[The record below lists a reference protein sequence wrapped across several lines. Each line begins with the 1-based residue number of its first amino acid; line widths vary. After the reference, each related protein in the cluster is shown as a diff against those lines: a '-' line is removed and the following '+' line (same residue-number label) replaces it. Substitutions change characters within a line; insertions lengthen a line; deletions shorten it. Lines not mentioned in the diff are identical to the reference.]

1 MVMSG
6 RVPALRSVLVL
17 ALCVAAG
24 LLVAAGV
31 ILLATPDRAESPRPG
46 PVDIGFSQDMSAH
59 HAQAA
64 ELASLARERSADPAV
79 RALAVEIETSELVQA
94 GRMRGWLQLWNQPE
108 TPPGGH
114 MAWMAPGG
122 GHAAHGQAPES
133 SHHGGTPG
141 APGLMPGMA
150 SAEDMDKLRAATGP
164 EFDTFF
170 LQLMVR
176 HHQSG
181 LPMLREAVDRATTP
195 QVRELAQHMI
205 QQQGEETATM
215 AQLLQERGAE
225 QLPTPN

>member
-1 MVMSG
+1 MSARG
-6 RVPALRSVLVL
+6 PALRSVLVL
-17 ALCVAAG
+17 ALCVSAG
-24 LLVAAGV
+24 LLVAAGAL
-31 ILLATPDRAESPRPG
+31 LLATPDREEDPRPG

-64 ELASLARERSADPAV
+64 EMAGLARERSADPAV
-79 RALAVEIETSELVQA
+79 RALAVEIETSELEQA

-114 MAWMAPGG
+114 HMAWMDPQG

-133 SHHGGTPG
+133 SPHGGTPG

-150 SAEDMDKLRAATGP
+150 SPAEVDRLRAATGA

-181 LPMLREAVDRATTP
+181 LPMLREAVDRAATP

-205 QQQGEETATM
+205 QQQGQEIATM
-215 AQLLQERGAE
+215 AQLLQDRGAE